1 MVILNQCHI
10 LIDIKGFQIWIFS
23 RYSTQYIEDSI
34 LLYFNLN
41 NYLMTSLTEVYKVEN
56 KIHQKLSLQISSVLR
71 MQKKKLHLP
80 KYKKLNQMEMFN

>member
-1 MVILNQCHI
+1 MVTLNQCHI

-23 RYSTQYIEDSI
+23 GYFTQYIEDSI

-56 KIHQKLSLQISSVLR
+56 KIHQELSLQITSVLR

-80 KYKKLNQMEMFN
+80 KYK